1 MSLSLSVAA
10 VRQQARQGWRRVSRS
25 LLSLL
30 FWLFLGLWIGA
41 LALWL
46 GLYWLILPR
55 LDEWRPQVEAQA
67 SRALG
72 HPVQI
77 GRIAAKGAG
86 WVPVFVLQ
94 DVVLRD
100 ARGREALRLPQVS
113 AALSVPSLLA
123 LRLRLEQLLIEDA
136 RLEVRRDAQGRW
148 HVAGLDVDLAQATG
162 DAGVDGGAAAD
173 WLFEQH
179 EFVIRGGVLRWVDE
193 LRRAAPLQLNDVLL
207 VMRNPGRR
215 HEFRLDATPPA
226 GWGQRFS
233 LRALARSPLLAR
245 PGDWQRWKGTLYADL
260 PDVDVN
266 GLRQQVDLPVDL
278 QHGQATLRAWVDW
291 DRALP
296 LALTLQAEMRDVSV
310 RLAPAL
316 QPLAFQQ
323 LSGRFVAE
331 RSAAGVAL
339 AIDRLAFTTGDGQGW
354 LPSQLS
360 ARWHQQQAM
369 SLAEVGASHPV
380 TGGEFSADRLDLAA
394 LADLA
399 ERLPIGESLRVLLNQ
414 LNPEGTVRGLAA
426 RWDGPLD
433 APKTYSARAQVNGL
447 AIAAAPSP
455 EPGGIGR
462 PGWRG
467 ADLSLLATEAGGQA
481 ELGLADGAI
490 ELPGVFE
497 PATVPLA
504 KFAAQL
510 HWRIQP
516 ARAAN
521 AAAAMP
527 KPSSSGGAGDSEP
540 RIELS
545 LSGVRFDNADG
556 RGSFQ
561 AQWHT
566 GPGSGFGNGGR
577 LPGVLALS
585 GQLDELKADR
595 VARYMP
601 LGISQQAR
609 HWVRRAVS
617 GGTVR
622 DAAFRVQGDLWE
634 FPYVNRRDGEFR
646 IVGQLQDVTLAPI
659 PSVAPGEGEPA
670 WDSPWPA
677 FAAVSGELVFE
688 RNALQFQKAR
698 MRLWGLELSEVQG
711 RIRELSSQAL
721 LEVEGQIRGPA
732 SDLLRYLHSTPVGSW
747 TGDGLAQTSVTGSA
761 ELGLALN
768 IPLSHAADTQVKAV
782 LQLPGNDVRLRP
794 DLPLLPAARGK
805 VEATQKGF
813 QVMALRSQLAGGEAQ
828 IDGGTQADGTLRFS
842 IAGTASAEGLRRT
855 PELGPLVPRLAHR
868 LHGQAAYKALVGLQA
883 SHTEWQLASNL
894 QGMAIN
900 LPAPLAKAA
909 EHGQALR
916 LGFIG
921 AIDPLLL
928 ATPAGRALGVPAGDA
943 RGNLQQD
950 WLRIELGP
958 LQASLVLDHASGGA
972 RLARGAMAYNT
983 KLPEPE
989 AGGVVALTLAR
1000 LDAEAWRPLAEASA
1014 WGLGAAPAAVA
1025 VAAAAASG
1033 PAAVVA
1039 VASAPGPAATE
1050 AEADWLSAW
1059 LPARLRLSAAEL
1071 LVSGRRLSAAALDI
1085 QRLSAPQDSGWRVSG
1100 QADQV
1105 AGTADFL
1112 APRRSGGVG
1121 RVVARLSRLSL
1132 PPTEAET
1139 MVDAVASLLDQAP
1152 ASVPALDIEIDA
1164 FELRGRQLGRLA
1176 VQAVNQLLPA
1186 GRDGML
1192 RSEWRLNKLV
1202 LANADARLGATGRW
1216 TAQAG
1221 RNRRHMA
1228 LDFTL
1233 DVDNGGALLQR
1244 LGKGRTVLGAPGQ
1257 IRGSLGWDGSPL
1269 ELDIPTLEGR
1279 LALAMK
1285 AGKFLQADAGAA
1297 RLLGVLSLQALPRRL
1312 LLDFRDVFEEG
1323 FNFDSL
1329 TGDVQIQQGVART
1342 DNLRVR
1348 GAQAV
1353 VLLAGQADIGRETQ
1367 DLQVLALPELNT
1379 ASASL
1384 AYAAV
1389 NPAVALGAFIGQW
1402 LLGEPLRQAS
1412 AREFHITGGWD
1423 APKVDRIERSMLTP
1437 LPPLATRAGAA
1448 AADAAQSAAAASAG
1462 ASVGVSVGA
1471 AAAAGAP
1478 GAEPAR
1484 AIFKEPSTP

>member
-10 VRQQARQGWRRVSRS
+10 LRQQARQGWRRVSRS

-30 FWLFLGLWIGA
+30 FWLFLGLWVGA
-41 LALWL
+41 LAVWL
-46 GLYWLILPR
+46 GLHWLILPR
-55 LDEWRPQVEAQA
+55 LDDWRPQLEAQA

-77 GRIAAKGAG
+77 GRIVAQGAG
-86 WVPVFVLQ
+86 WVPALVLQ

-123 LRLRLEQLLIEDA
+123 LRLRFEQLLIEDA

-148 HVAGLDVDLAQATG
+148 HVAGLDVDLAQAEG
-162 DAGVDGGAAAD
+162 DASMEGSAATD

-193 LRRAAPLQLNDVLL
+193 LRGAAPLQLNDVLL

-266 GLRQQVDLPVDL
+266 GLRQHVDLPVDL

-291 DRALP
+291 DQALP
-296 LALTLQAEMRDVSV
+296 LALTLEAAMRDVSV

-316 QPLAFQQ
+316 PPLAFQQ
-323 LSGRFVAE
+323 LSGRLVAE
-331 RSAAGVAL
+331 RSAGGVAL
-339 AIDRLAFTTGDGQGW
+339 AVDRLAFTTGDGQGW

-360 ARWHQQQAM
+360 ARWRQQQPM
-369 SLAEVGASHPV
+369 RLAEVGSSQPV

-399 ERLPIGESLRVLLNQ
+399 ERLPIGQGLRALLNQ

-433 APKTYSARAQVNGL
+433 APKTYSARAQVSGL

-467 ADLSLLATEAGGQA
+467 ADLSLQATEAGGQA

-497 PATVPLA
+497 QATVPVA
-504 KFAAQL
+504 RFAAQL
-510 HWRIQP
+510 QWRIQP
-516 ARAAN
+516 APATAV
-521 AAAAMP
+521 AAAVP
-527 KPSSSGGAGDSEP
+527 KGGSSGAASDAQA

-545 LSGVRFDNADG
+545 LSRVRFDNADG

-566 GPGSGFGNGGR
+566 GPGSGFSKGGR

-585 GQLDELKADR
+585 GKLDELKADR
-595 VARYMP
+595 VARYLP
-601 LGISQQAR
+601 LGISEPAR
-609 HWVRRAVS
+609 HWVRRAVT

-622 DAAFRVQGDLWE
+622 DAVFRVQGDLWD

-646 IVGQLQDVTLAPI
+646 LAGQLQDVTLAPI
-659 PSVAPGEGEPA
+659 PSVAPGEGDPA
-670 WDSPWPA
+670 WESPWPA
-677 FAAVSGELVFE
+677 FSAVSGELVFE
-688 RNALQFQKAR
+688 RNALQFQNAR
-698 MRLWGLELSEVQG
+698 MRLWGLALSEVQG
-711 RIRELSSQAL
+711 RIRELSPQAL

-732 SDLLRYLHSTPVGSW
+732 SDLLRYLHTTPVGTW
-747 TGDGLAQTSVTGSA
+747 TGDGLAQTTVAGTA
-761 ELGLALN
+761 ELSLALN
-768 IPLSHAADTQVKAV
+768 IPLSHSADTQVKAL

-794 DLPLLPAARGK
+794 DLPLLPGARGK

-813 QVMALRSQLAGGEAQ
+813 QVLALRSQLAGGEAQ

-842 IAGTASAEGLRRT
+842 IAGNASAEGLRRT

-868 LHGQAAYKALVGLQA
+868 LQGQAAYKALVGLQA
-883 SHTEWQLASNL
+883 SHTEWQLTSNL
-894 QGMAIN
+894 QGMAIK

-909 EHGQALR
+909 DGAQPLR

-921 AIDPLLL
+921 AIDPAVL
-928 ATPAGRALGVPAGDA
+928 ATPAGRALGLPAGDA
-943 RGNLQQD
+943 RRNLQQD

-958 LQASLVLDHASGGA
+958 LQASLVLDHPASGT
-972 RLARGAMAYNT
+972 RLGRGAVAFNT

-989 AGGVVALTLAR
+989 AGGLVALNLAR
-1000 LDAEAWRPLAEASA
+1000 LDVEAWRPLAEASA
-1014 WGLGAAPAAVA
+1014 WGVGAAPAA
-1025 VAAAAASG
+1025 AAGSS
-1033 PAAVVA
+1033 PAAGA
-1039 VASAPGPAATE
+1039 AASAPGPAAAEAEAE
-1050 AEADWLSAW
+1050 AEADGLSAW
-1059 LPARLRLSAAEL
+1059 LPATLRLTAAEL
-1071 LVSGRRLSAAALDI
+1071 LVSGRRLTDVTLDLK
-1085 QRLSAPQDSGWRVSG
+1085 RLSAPQDSGWRISG

-1112 APRRSGGVG
+1112 TPRRPGEAG

-1152 ASVPALDIEIDA
+1152 TSVPALDIEIEA
-1164 FELRGRQLGRLA
+1164 FELRGHQLGRLA
-1176 VQAVNQLLPA
+1176 VEAVNQLLPA
-1186 GRDGML
+1186 GRDGVA
-1192 RSEWRLNKLV
+1192 RSEWRLNKLA
-1202 LANADARLGATGRW
+1202 LANPDARLGATGRW

-1244 LGKGRTVLGAPGQ
+1244 LGKGQTLLGAPGQ

-1269 ELDIPTLEGR
+1269 ALDIPTLEGR

-1285 AGKFLQADAGAA
+1285 AGKFLKADAGAA

-1323 FNFDSL
+1323 FNFDSFN
-1329 TGDVQIQQGVART
+1329 GDVQIQQGVART
-1342 DNLRVR
+1342 DNLRAR

-1412 AREFHITGGWD
+1412 AREFRITGSWD
-1423 APKVDRIERSMLTP
+1423 APKVDRIERSVLTP

-1448 AADAAQSAAAASAG
+1448 SAAASA
-1462 ASVGVSVGA
+1462 STNGVS
-1471 AAAAGAP
+1471 
-1478 GAEPAR
+1478 
-1484 AIFKEPSTP
+1484 TP

>member
-10 VRQQARQGWRRVSRS
+10 VRQPASRGWRRFARA

-30 FWLFLGLWIGA
+30 FWLLLGLWVAA

-46 GLYWLILPR
+46 GLHWLILPR

-77 GRIAAKGAG
+77 GRIAAQSTG
-86 WVPVFVLQ
+86 WVPAFVLQ

-113 AALSVPSLLA
+113 AALSVPALLA
-123 LRLRLEQLLIEDA
+123 LRLRFEQLLIEDA

-148 HVAGLDVDLAQATG
+148 HIAGLDVDLAQAEAET
-162 DAGVDGGAAAD
+162 GVDGSAAAD
-173 WLFEQH
+173 WLFEQP

-193 LRRAAPLQLNDVLL
+193 LRGAAPLQLSDVLL
-207 VMRNPGRR
+207 VLRNPGRR
-215 HEFRLDATPPA
+215 HEFRLDATPPPA
-226 GWGQRFS
+226 WGQRFS

-266 GLRQQVDLPVDL
+266 GLRQHVDLPVDL

-291 DRALP
+291 DQALP
-296 LALTLQAEMRDVSV
+296 LALTLEAAMRDVSV

-316 QPLAFQQ
+316 SPLAFQR
-323 LSGRFVAE
+323 LSGRLNAE
-331 RSAAGVAL
+331 RSASGVAV
-339 AIDRLAFTTGDGQGW
+339 AIERLAFSTGDGQVW
-354 LPSQLS
+354 APSQLA
-360 ARWHQQQAM
+360 ARWRQQQALR
-369 SLAEVGASHPV
+369 LADMGSSHPV

-394 LADLA
+394 LAGLA
-399 ERLPIGESLRVLLNQ
+399 ERLPIGQGLRALLKQ

-433 APKTYSARAQVNGL
+433 APKSYKAEAQVSGL
-447 AIAAAPSP
+447 SIAAAPSP

-467 ADLSLLATEAGGQA
+467 ADLSLQATEAGGQA
-481 ELGLADGAI
+481 ELGLANGAI

-497 PATVPLA
+497 QATVPVA
-504 KFAAQL
+504 RFAAQL
-510 HWRIQP
+510 KWHIQP
-516 ARAAN
+516 ASAAS
-521 AAAAMP
+521 AAATAAQ
-527 KPSSSGGAGDSEP
+527 GGVPAAPAEP
-540 RIELS
+540 RIDLT

-566 GPGSGFGNGGR
+566 GPGSGFAKGGR

-595 VARYMP
+595 VARYLP
-601 LGISQQAR
+601 LGISEQAR

-617 GGTVR
+617 GGLVR

-634 FPYVNRRDGEFR
+634 FPFVNRRDGEFR
-646 IVGQLQDVTLAPI
+646 VAGQLQDVTLAPI
-659 PSVAPGEGEPA
+659 PSVAAGDGEPA
-670 WDSPWPA
+670 WESPWPA
-677 FAAVSGELVFE
+677 FTSVSGELVFE
-688 RNALQFQKAR
+688 RNAMRFQQAR

-711 RIRELSSQAL
+711 RIRELSAQAL

-732 SDLLRYLHSTPVGSW
+732 SDLLRVLHSTPVGGW
-747 TGDGLAQTSVTGSA
+747 TGDGLAQTTVAGNA
-761 ELGLALN
+761 ELNLALN
-768 IPLSHAADTQVKAV
+768 IPLSHAADTHVKAV
-782 LQLPGNDVRLRP
+782 LVLPGIDVRLRP
-794 DLPLLPAARGK
+794 DLPLLPGARGK

-813 QVMALRSQLAGGEAQ
+813 QVLALRTQLAGGEAQ

-855 PELGPLVPRLAHR
+855 PELGPLVPRLAYR
-868 LHGQAAYKALVGLQA
+868 LQGQAAYKALVGLQA
-883 SHTEWQLASNL
+883 THTEWQLASNL
-894 QGMAIN
+894 QGMAIR

-909 EHGQALR
+909 DAVQPLR

-921 AIDPLLL
+921 AIDPLVL
-928 ATPAGRALGVPAGDA
+928 ATPAGRAMGVPAGDA
-943 RGNLQQD
+943 RRNLQQD

-958 LQASLVLDHASGGA
+958 LQASLVLDHAAGGI
-972 RLARGAMAYNT
+972 RLARGAMAFNT

-989 AGGVVALTLAR
+989 AGGVLALNLAR
-1000 LDAEAWRPLAEASA
+1000 LDVEAWRPLAEASA
-1014 WGLGAAPAAVA
+1014 WGLTATAAAAPASSP
-1025 VAAAAASG
+1025 AAAASAAAPS
-1033 PAAVVA
+1033 PAAA
-1039 VASAPGPAATE
+1039 E
-1050 AEADWLSAW
+1050 ADADADWLSNW
-1059 LPARLRLSAAEL
+1059 LPATVHLSAAEL
-1071 LVSGRRLSAAALDI
+1071 LVSGRRLTGLTLDVK
-1085 QRLSAPQDSGWRVSG
+1085 RLSGPQDNGWRFSG
-1100 QADQV
+1100 AADQV
-1105 AGTADFL
+1105 AGSADFL
-1112 APRRSGGVG
+1112 ATRRPGGAG
-1121 RVVARLSRLSL
+1121 RVVARLARLSL

-1152 ASVPALDIEIDA
+1152 TSVPALDIEIEA

-1176 VQAVNQLLPA
+1176 VEAVNQPLPA
-1186 GRDGML
+1186 GRDGVA

-1202 LANADARLGATGRW
+1202 LANPDARLGATGRW

-1244 LGKGRTVLGAPGQ
+1244 LGKGQTVLGAPGQ

-1269 ELDIPTLEGR
+1269 ALDIPTLEGR
-1279 LALAMK
+1279 LALALK

-1323 FNFDSL
+1323 FNFDSFN
-1329 TGDVQIQQGVART
+1329 GDVQIQQGVART

-1412 AREFHITGGWD
+1412 AREFRITGSWG

-1448 AADAAQSAAAASAG
+1448 AADAAQAAAAATAAAAAASS
-1462 ASVGVSVGA
+1462 ASSASASAGA
-1471 AAAAGAP
+1471 AAATAPASSP
-1478 GAEPAR
+1478 GASP
-1484 AIFKEPSTP
+1484 P

>member
-10 VRQQARQGWRRVSRS
+10 LRQQSRQGWRRVSRS
-25 LLSLL
+25 LLTLL
-30 FWLFLGLWIGA
+30 FWLFLGLWVGA
-41 LALWL
+41 LAVWL
-46 GLYWLILPR
+46 GLHWLILPR

-77 GRIAAKGAG
+77 GRIAAQSAG
-86 WVPVFVLQ
+86 WVPAFVLH

-123 LRLRLEQLLIEDA
+123 LRLRFEQLLIEGA

-148 HVAGLDVDLAQATG
+148 HVAGLDVDLAQAGG
-162 DAGVDGGAAAD
+162 DAGVDGAAAAD
-173 WLFEQH
+173 WLFEQP

-193 LRRAAPLQLNDVLL
+193 LRGAAPLQLNDVLL

-226 GWGQRFS
+226 DWGQRFS

-245 PGDWQRWKGTLYADL
+245 PGDWQRWKGALYADL
-260 PDVDVN
+260 PGVDVN
-266 GLRQQVDLPVDL
+266 GLRQHVDLPVDL

-291 DRALP
+291 DQAMP
-296 LALTLQAEMRDVSV
+296 LALTLEAAMRDVSV

-323 LSGRFVAE
+323 LSGRFVVE
-331 RSAAGVAL
+331 RSASGVAVGV
-339 AIDRLAFTTGDGQGW
+339 DRLAFTTGDGQGW

-360 ARWHQQQAM
+360 VRWRQPQAM
-369 SLAEVGASHPV
+369 SLAEVGTSHPV
-380 TGGEFSADRLDLAA
+380 TGGEFNADRLDLAA

-399 ERLPIGESLRVLLNQ
+399 ERLPIGQGLRALLNQ
-414 LNPEGTVRGLAA
+414 LNPEGTVRALAA
-426 RWDGPLD
+426 RWEGPLD
-433 APKTYSARAQVNGL
+433 APKTYRAQARVSGL
-447 AIAAAPSP
+447 AIAASPSP

-467 ADLSLLATEAGGQA
+467 ADLSLRATEAGGQA
-481 ELGLADGAI
+481 ELGLANGAI

-497 PATVPLA
+497 QATVPVA

-510 HWRIQP
+510 QWRIQP
-516 ARAAN
+516 APAAV
-521 AAAAMP
+521 AAKAAP
-527 KPSSSGGAGDSEP
+527 KGGSSAATDADA

-545 LSGVRFDNADG
+545 LNGVRFDNADG

-566 GPGSGFGNGGR
+566 GPGSGFGKGGR

-585 GQLDELKADR
+585 GKLDELKADR
-595 VARYMP
+595 VARYLP
-601 LGISQQAR
+601 LGIGEHTR
-609 HWVRRAVS
+609 HWVRRAVT

-622 DAAFRVQGDLWE
+622 DVTFRVQGDLWE

-646 IVGQLQDVTLAPI
+646 LAGQLQDVTLAPI
-659 PSVAPGEGEPA
+659 PSVPAGEGEPA
-670 WDSPWPA
+670 WESPWPA
-677 FAAVSGELVFE
+677 FASLSGELVFE
-688 RNALQFQKAR
+688 RNAMQFQQAR
-698 MRLWGLELSEVQG
+698 MRLWGLALSEVQG

-732 SDLLRYLHSTPVGSW
+732 SDLLRYLHSTPVGAW
-747 TGDGLAQTSVTGSA
+747 TGDGLSLTTLTGAADLS
-761 ELGLALN
+761 LALN
-768 IPLSHAADTQVKAV
+768 IPLSHAVDTQVKAV
-782 LQLPGNDVRLRP
+782 LLLPGNDLRLRP
-794 DLPLLPAARGK
+794 DLPLLPGARGK
-805 VEATQKGF
+805 VEATQKGV
-813 QVMALRSQLAGGEAQ
+813 QVTALRTQLVGGEAQ
-828 IDGGTQADGTLRFS
+828 IDGGTQADGTLRFT
-842 IAGTASAEGLRRT
+842 IAGNASAEGLRRT

-868 LHGQAAYKALVGLQA
+868 LRGQAAYKALVGLQA
-883 SHTEWQLASNL
+883 THTEWQLTSNL
-894 QGMAIN
+894 QGMAIK

-909 EHGQALR
+909 DAAQTLR
-916 LGFIG
+916 LGFVG
-921 AIDPLLL
+921 AIDPVLL
-928 ATPAGRALGVPAGDA
+928 ATPAGRALGLPAGDA
-943 RGNLQQD
+943 RRSLQQD

-958 LQASLVLDHASGGA
+958 LQASLVLDHAAGA
-972 RLARGAMAYNT
+972 TRLARGAMAVNT

-989 AGGVVALTLAR
+989 AGGVVALNVVR

-1014 WGLGAAPAAVA
+1014 WGVGAAPAPAA
-1025 VAAAAASG
+1025 SSPAARVAAT
-1033 PAAVVA
+1033 
-1039 VASAPGPAATE
+1039 APGPGPADAD
-1050 AEADWLSAW
+1050 AESDWLGAW
-1059 LPARLRLSAAEL
+1059 LPATLRLSAAEL
-1071 LVSGRRLSAAALDI
+1071 LVSGRRLTGVALDVK
-1085 QRLSAPQDSGWRVSG
+1085 RLNTPQDSGWRISG
-1100 QADQV
+1100 AADQV
-1105 AGTADFL
+1105 AGSADLL
-1112 APRRSGGVG
+1112 APGRAGGAG

-1132 PPTEAET
+1132 PPAEAET
-1139 MVDAVASLLDQAP
+1139 MVDAVASLLDKAP
-1152 ASVPALDIEIDA
+1152 TSMPALDIDIEA
-1164 FELRGRQLGRLA
+1164 FELRGHQLGRLA
-1176 VQAVNQLLPA
+1176 VEAVNQWLPA
-1186 GRDGML
+1186 GRDGVA

-1202 LANADARLGATGRW
+1202 LANPDARLGATGRW

-1221 RNRRHMA
+1221 RAQRHMA

-1233 DVDNGGALLQR
+1233 DVNNGGALLQR
-1244 LGKGRTVLGAPGQ
+1244 LGKGQTVLGAPGQ

-1269 ELDIPTLEGR
+1269 ALDLPTLEGR
-1279 LALAMK
+1279 LTLAMK

-1323 FNFDSL
+1323 FNFDSFN
-1329 TGDVQIQQGVART
+1329 GDVQIQQGVART

-1353 VLLAGQADIGRETQ
+1353 VLLAGQADIARETQ

-1412 AREFHITGGWD
+1412 AREFRITGSWD

-1448 AADAAQSAAAASAG
+1448 AADAAQAATAAAADAASA
-1462 ASVGVSVGA
+1462 
-1471 AAAAGAP
+1471 
-1478 GAEPAR
+1478 PAR
-1484 AIFKEPSTP
+1484 ASSNRSSTP

>member
-1 MSLSLSVAA
+1 MSLLLSVAA
-10 VRQQARQGWRRVSRS
+10 VRQQARQGWRRASRS

-30 FWLFLGLWIGA
+30 FWLFLGLWVGA

-46 GLYWLILPR
+46 GLHWLILPR

-77 GRIAAKGAG
+77 GRIAAQGAG
-86 WVPVFVLQ
+86 WVPAFVLQ

-123 LRLRLEQLLIEDA
+123 LRLRFDQLLIEDA

-148 HVAGLDVDLAQATG
+148 HVAGLDVDLTQTAG
-162 DAGVDGGAAAD
+162 EAGVDGGAAAD

-193 LRRAAPLQLNDVLL
+193 LRGAAPLQLNDVLL

-266 GLRQQVDLPVDL
+266 GLRQHVDLPVDL

-291 DRALP
+291 DQALP
-296 LALTLQAEMRDVSV
+296 LALTLEAAMRDVSV

-316 QPLAFQQ
+316 PPLAFQQ

-331 RSAAGVAL
+331 RSAGGVAL
-339 AIDRLAFTTGDGQGW
+339 AVDRLAFTTGDGQGW

-360 ARWHQQQAM
+360 ARWRQQQAM
-369 SLAEVGASHPV
+369 RLAEVGASHPV
-380 TGGEFSADRLDLAA
+380 TGGELNADRLDLAA

-399 ERLPIGESLRVLLNQ
+399 ERLPIGQGLRELLNQ

-433 APKTYSARAQVNGL
+433 APRTYSVRAQVNGL

-455 EPGGIGR
+455 EAGGIGR

-467 ADLSLLATEAGGQA
+467 ADLSLQATEAGGQA
-481 ELGLADGAI
+481 ALGLADGAI

-497 PATVPLA
+497 PATVALA

-516 ARAAN
+516 VRVAT
-521 AAAAMP
+521 AAAALP
-527 KPSSSGGAGDSEP
+527 KAGSSGAASDAEP

-556 RGSFQ
+556 RGSFE

-566 GPGSGFGNGGR
+566 GPGSGFGKGGR

-585 GQLDELKADR
+585 GKLDEIQADR
-595 VARYMP
+595 VARYLP
-601 LGISQQAR
+601 LGISEHAR
-609 HWVRRAVS
+609 HWVRRAVT
-617 GGTVR
+617 GGTVH
-622 DAAFRVQGDLWE
+622 DATFRVQGDLWE

-646 IVGQLQDVTLAPI
+646 IAGQLQDVTLAPI

-688 RNALQFQKAR
+688 RNAMQFQKAR
-698 MRLWGLELSEVQG
+698 MRLWGLALSEVQG
-711 RIRELSSQAL
+711 RIRELSPQAL

-747 TGDGLAQTSVTGSA
+747 TGDGLAQTTVSGVA

-768 IPLSHAADTQVKAV
+768 IPLSHSADTQVKAV

-794 DLPLLPAARGK
+794 DLPLLPGARGK

-813 QVMALRSQLAGGEAQ
+813 QVMALRTQLAGGEAQ
-828 IDGGTQADGTLRFS
+828 IDGGTQADGTLRFD

-868 LHGQAAYKALVGLQA
+868 LQGQAAYKALVGLQA

-894 QGMAIN
+894 QGMAIK

-909 EHGQALR
+909 DLAQPLR

-921 AIDPLLL
+921 AIDPLVL

-943 RGNLQQD
+943 RRNLQQD

-958 LQASLVLDHASGGA
+958 LQASLVLDHASGGT
-972 RLARGAMAYNT
+972 RLARGAMAFNT

-1014 WGLGAAPAAVA
+1014 WGVDATPA
-1025 VAAAAASG
+1025 VAAAASSPAGAAS
-1033 PAAVVA
+1033 
-1039 VASAPGPAATE
+1039 SAPGPAPAE
-1050 AEADWLSAW
+1050 ADADWLSAW
-1059 LPARLRLSAAEL
+1059 LPATVRLSATEL
-1071 LVSGRRLSAAALDI
+1071 LISGRRLSDVALDL
-1085 QRLSAPQDSGWRVSG
+1085 QRLSTTQDSGWRISG

-1112 APRRSGGVG
+1112 APRRAGGAG

-1152 ASVPALDIEIDA
+1152 TSVPALDIEIDA
-1164 FELRGRQLGRLA
+1164 FELHGRQLGRLA
-1176 VQAVNQLLPA
+1176 VEAVNQLLPA
-1186 GRDGML
+1186 GRDGVL

-1202 LANADARLGATGRW
+1202 LANADARLGASGRW

-1221 RNRRHMA
+1221 PNRRHMA

-1244 LGKGRTVLGAPGQ
+1244 LGKGRAVLGAPGQ

-1329 TGDVQIQQGVART
+1329 NGDVQIRQGVART

-1412 AREFHITGGWD
+1412 AREFRITGSWD
-1423 APKVDRIERSMLTP
+1423 APKVDRIERSILTP

-1448 AADAAQSAAAASAG
+1448 AADAAQLA
-1462 ASVGVSVGA
+1462 A
-1471 AAAAGAP
+1471 AAAAGAASAAP
-1478 GAEPAR
+1478 APAATPAR
-1484 AIFKEPSTP
+1484 PASKESSTP

>member
-10 VRQQARQGWRRVSRS
+10 VRQQARQGWQRVLRS

-30 FWLFLGLWIGA
+30 FWLFLGLWVAA

-46 GLYWLILPR
+46 GFHWLILPR
-55 LDEWRPQVEAQA
+55 LDDWRPQVEAQA

-77 GRIAAKGAG
+77 GRIAAHAAG
-86 WVPVFVLQ
+86 WVPAFVLH

-123 LRLRLEQLLIEDA
+123 LRLRFAQLLIEDA

-148 HVAGLDVDLAQATG
+148 HVAGLDVGQSQAG
-162 DAGVDGGAAAD
+162 ADAGVDGSAAAD
-173 WLFEQH
+173 WLFEQA

-193 LRRAAPLQLNDVLL
+193 QRGAAPLQLNDVLL

-245 PGDWQRWKGTLYADL
+245 PGDWQRWTGTLYADL
-260 PDVDVN
+260 PEVDIN
-266 GLRQQVDLPVDL
+266 GLRQQVDLPVGL
-278 QHGQATLRAWVDW
+278 QHGQATLRAWIDW
-291 DRALP
+291 DQALP
-296 LALTLQAEMRDVSV
+296 LALTVEAAMHDVSV

-316 QPLAFQQ
+316 QPLAFQH
-323 LSGRFVAE
+323 LSGRLVAD
-331 RSAAGVAL
+331 RSASGVTL
-339 AIDRLAFTTGDGQGW
+339 GIDRLAFTTGDGQAW
-354 LPSQLS
+354 APSQLS
-360 ARWHQQQAM
+360 ARWRQVQAL
-369 SLAEVGASHPV
+369 SLAQVGASHPV

-399 ERLPIGESLRVLLNQ
+399 ERLPIGQGLRELLHQ

-433 APKTYSARAQVNGL
+433 APKTYSARAQVKGL

-467 ADLSLLATEAGGQA
+467 ADLSLQATETGGQA

-497 PATVPLA
+497 QATVPVA
-504 KFAAQL
+504 RFAAQL
-510 HWRIQP
+510 QWRIQP
-516 ARAAN
+516 APATAV
-521 AAAAMP
+521 AVAVP
-527 KPSSSGGAGDSEP
+527 KAGSSGAASDAQA

-556 RGSFQ
+556 RGSLQ

-566 GPGSGFGNGGR
+566 GPGSGFSKGGR

-585 GQLDELKADR
+585 GKLDELKADR
-595 VARYMP
+595 VARYLP
-601 LGISQQAR
+601 LGISEPAR
-609 HWVRRAVS
+609 QWVRRAVT

-622 DAAFRVQGDLWE
+622 DAVFRVQGDLWD

-646 IVGQLQDVTLAPI
+646 LAGQLQDVTLAPI
-659 PSVAPGEGEPA
+659 PSVAPGEGDPA
-670 WDSPWPA
+670 WESPWPA

-688 RNALQFQKAR
+688 RNALQFQNAS
-698 MRLWGLELSEVQG
+698 MRLWGLALSEVQG
-711 RIRELSSQAL
+711 RIRELSPQAL

-732 SDLLRYLHSTPVGSW
+732 SDLLRYLHTTPVGTW
-747 TGDGLAQTSVTGSA
+747 TGDGLAQTTVAGTA
-761 ELGLALN
+761 ELSLALN
-768 IPLSHAADTQVKAV
+768 IPLSHSADTQVKAL

-794 DLPLLPAARGK
+794 DLPLLPGARGK

-813 QVMALRSQLAGGEAQ
+813 QVMALRTQLAGGEAQ

-842 IAGTASAEGLRRT
+842 IAGNASAEGLRRT

-868 LHGQAAYKALVGLQA
+868 LQGQAAYKALVDLQA
-883 SHTEWQLASNL
+883 THTEWQLASNL
-894 QGMAIN
+894 QGMAIK

-909 EHGQALR
+909 ETVQPLR
-916 LGFIG
+916 LGYIG
-921 AIDPLLL
+921 AIDPLVA
-928 ATPAGRALGVPAGDA
+928 ATPAGRALLPPARDA
-943 RGNLQQD
+943 RRSLQQD
-950 WLRIELGP
+950 WLRIELGA
-958 LQASLVLDHASGGA
+958 LQASLVLDHSPAGT
-972 RLARGAMAYNT
+972 RLARGAMAFNSP
-983 KLPEPE
+983 LPEPE
-989 AGGVVALTLAR
+989 PGGVVALNLAR
-1000 LDAEAWRPLAEASA
+1000 LDAEAWRPLADASA
-1014 WGLGAAPAAVA
+1014 WGVGAAPVAGAASSAAPAAVA
-1025 VAAAAASG
+1025 VAG
-1033 PAAVVA
+1033 AVE
-1039 VASAPGPAATE
+1039 P
-1050 AEADWLSAW
+1050 EADWLSAW
-1059 LPARLRLSAAEL
+1059 LPTTVRLSAGEL
-1071 LVSGRRLSAAALDI
+1071 LVSGRRLSDVSLDVK
-1085 QRLSAPQDSGWRVSG
+1085 RLTTAQDNGWRISG

-1105 AGTADFL
+1105 AGSADFL
-1112 APRRSGGVG
+1112 APRRAGGAG

-1132 PPTEAET
+1132 PPTEADT

-1152 ASVPALDIEIDA
+1152 TSVPALDIEIDA

-1176 VQAVNQLLPA
+1176 VEAVNQPLPA
-1186 GRDGML
+1186 GPEGAARG
-1192 RSEWRLNKLV
+1192 EWRLNKLV
-1202 LANADARLGATGRW
+1202 LVNPDARLGATGHW
-1216 TAQAG
+1216 ATQAG
-1221 RNRRHMA
+1221 RAGRRMA

-1233 DVDNGGALLQR
+1233 DVANGGALLQR
-1244 LGKGRTVLGAPGQ
+1244 LGKGQAVLGAAGQ
-1257 IRGSLGWDGSPL
+1257 IRGSLGWQGSPL
-1269 ELDIPTLEGR
+1269 ELDLPTLDGR
-1279 LALAMK
+1279 LALAIK

-1312 LLDFRDVFEEG
+1312 LLDFRDVFEES

-1329 TGDVQIQQGVART
+1329 NGDVQIAQGVART

-1353 VLLAGQADIGRETQ
+1353 VLLAGQADIARETQ
-1367 DLQVLALPELNT
+1367 DVQVLALPELNT

-1412 AREFHITGGWD
+1412 AREFRITGSWD
-1423 APKVDRIERSMLTP
+1423 APKVDRIERSILTP

-1448 AADAAQSAAAASAG
+1448 AADAALAAAQPASAP
-1462 ASVGVSVGA
+1462 ASPP
-1471 AAAAGAP
+1471 AGATP
-1478 GAEPAR
+1478 PAAR
-1484 AIFKEPSTP
+1484 AAPTGSSPP